1 MALSE
6 RHLCRFVRSV
16 AKKSKRLVSA
26 KTWAFRQR
34 RLSRPNANGDLNPD
48 WYQSMIFPNIAI
60 WGSSDP
66 ADPAGRIDRALD
78 DRNHRLSAGLSVTKR
93 FHSVRGALVVSQ
105 GNGKYIRL
113 RHVVEASSEIPK
125 PIREGCLQFLESEK
139 RQYEDLAPLL
149 ADLSEIQAAV
159 VEKLKCEAGKYVDRV
174 LAVSVCDPGVWSTDF
189 DGKVS
194 YRSMCDANRLAEL
207 SGVSVIDSLP
217 ARDLT
222 VGGTGRNIE
231 ALPYWMMFADRNPRV
246 ANRSRGLIVLGET
259 GLMYTLPASDGLD
272 SEVPEIRMTETIGFQ
287 FLDALTRKYFP
298 ADQNLSHIDRL
309 YADGLEIP
317 ELRSRWEKVIADLS
331 PGSQREA
338 TSLGGADFDSV
349 ADKLVAESDQYL
361 NSNSD
366 SFSNLIRTGISWV
379 IELVFQDL
387 TRQSEVSVGQ
397 LKELFVSCSPQY
409 EASVINLLDQRF
421 PGTNVASV
429 RKLGVASEQMGAVVA
444 AVLGLFHIDQM
455 PANVPWLTG
464 ARSQRILGRLT
475 PGRPSN
481 WRQLLRVMADFHPA
495 PMKLKDAI

>member
-1 MALSE
+1 
-6 RHLCRFVRSV
+6 
-16 AKKSKRLVSA
+16 
-26 KTWAFRQR
+26 
-34 RLSRPNANGDLNPD
+34 
-48 WYQSMIFPNIAI
+48 MIFPNIAI

-66 ADPAGRIDRALD
+66 ADPAPRIDRALD
-78 DRNHRLSAGLSVTKR
+78 DRNHRLSAGLSVGQR
-93 FHSVRGALVVSQ
+93 FACVRGALVVSQ

-125 PIREGCLQFLESEK
+125 PIREGCLRFLESEK

-149 ADLSEIQAAV
+149 ADLSEIQAGV

-174 LAVSVCDPGVWSTDF
+174 LAVSVCDPGVWSNDF

-194 YRSMCDANRLAEL
+194 YRSMCDSNRLAEL
-207 SGVSVIDSLP
+207 SGVSVVDSHP
-217 ARDLT
+217 ARDIT

-246 ANRSRGLIVLGET
+246 ANRSRGLIRLEET

-272 SEVPEIRMTETIGFQ
+272 SEVPEIRMTETIGFK
-287 FLDALTRKYFP
+287 FLDMLTRKYFP

-309 YADGLEIP
+309 YADGSEIA
-317 ELRSRWEKVIADLS
+317 ELRTRWEKVIVDFPQAGQFGAGDF
-331 PGSQREA
+331 GV
-338 TSLGGADFDSV
+338 GADFGAVTSE
-349 ADKLVAESDQYL
+349 LVAESDRYL

-379 IELVFQDL
+379 IESVIQDL
-387 TRQSEVSVGQ
+387 ARRSKVSLDQ
-397 LKELFVSCSPQY
+397 LDELCVSCLPQY

-421 PGTNVASV
+421 PSTNVASI
-429 RKLGVASEQMGAVVA
+429 RKLGVTSEQLDAVVA

-464 ARSQRILGRLT
+464 ATSQRILGRLT